1 MDVVHFYGTKI
12 SVKFLSWR
20 LKETQNNATFLERL
34 GTEKSNRHRLAA
46 HWILNPHK
54 AILKSQ

>member
-12 SVKFLSWR
+12 SVKFLPWR

-46 HWILNPHK
+46 HWIL
-54 AILKSQ
+54 

>member
-1 MDVVHFYGTKI
+1 MDVVHLYGTKI

-34 GTEKSNRHRLAA
+34 GAEKANDPR
-46 HWILNPHK
+46 
-54 AILKSQ
+54 